1 MEDVLDSVM
10 ADEREAHYLRLLSV
24 HESAVRRLA
33 FSYERDPARRQDL
46 VQDIWLAVW
55 RALPAF
61 RGDCSE
67 RTFIFRIAHNRS
79 VSHIQHWQ
87 RRRTETL
94 DDNAAVSTSDADPER
109 SASDRQ
115 RQARLQSAVQQLPL
129 GLRQVVVLTLEG
141 LSQREIGE
149 ILGISDNNVAVRLS
163 RARGTL
169 ARLMNTSG
177 ARS

>member
-1 MEDVLDSVM
+1 M
-10 ADEREAHYLRLLSV
+10 ADEREAHYLRLLGL

-33 FSYERDPARRQDL
+33 LSYERDPARRQDL

-55 RALPAF
+55 QALPAF

-67 RTFIFRIAHNRS
+67 RTFIYRIAHNRS
-79 VSHIQHWQ
+79 VSHIQHWH

-94 DDNAAVSTSDADPER
+94 DDHATVATPDADPER

-141 LSQREIGE
+141 LTQREIGG

-163 RARGTL
+163 RARVTL
-169 ARLMNTSG
+169 ARLVNTSG
-177 ARS
+177 ART